1 MQIFWEV
8 QVKGAERMTDKTE
21 TSAPQSSRGARFVEG
36 LIKICREDKAAA
48 ASFRRASSKTL
59 EYQCWPALVRL
70 GVDIEKDSERAAF
83 SCIGSALAAGR
94 VEVNGSA
101 PLSKALVVSYPPDSS
116 QPQSKLLRLLACG
129 SVEECCQ
136 VLRPLIK
143 LVQSRAKTTIDYAGL
158 LDDLLRFRF
167 APERIKA
174 KWTADFVG
182 GERK

>member
-1 MQIFWEV
+1 MEARARLPNFRPCTIGGNRARSGGNPVHDFV
-8 QVKGAERMTDKTE
+8 DYATE

-101 PLSKALVVSYPPDSS
+101 PGD
-116 QPQSKLLRLLACG
+116 
-129 SVEECCQ
+129 CQ
-136 VLRPLIK
+136 VIFP
-143 LVQSRAKTTIDYAGL
+143 
-158 LDDLLRFRF
+158 RF
-167 APERIKA
+167 A
-174 KWTADFVG
+174 
-182 GERK
+182 